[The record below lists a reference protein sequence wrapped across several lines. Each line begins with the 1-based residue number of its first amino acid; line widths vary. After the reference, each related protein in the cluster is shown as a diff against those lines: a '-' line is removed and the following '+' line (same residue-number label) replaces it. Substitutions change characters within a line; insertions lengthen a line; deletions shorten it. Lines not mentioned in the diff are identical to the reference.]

1 MKNSTILICDDEP
14 AVRFGIEEAL
24 ESLGARLISVG
35 SAKEA
40 LQHLEETDVLL
51 TDWTMPEMDGFELLA
66 QCQQV
71 DPELPVIMLT
81 AQGNERTAVRA
92 IKAGAYDYLAK
103 PFAIDELRLCMH
115 RAVEL
120 RQLRRK
126 AMKASIDRTAGTE
139 VVGDSRV
146 FRTLV
151 DQARR
156 IGRRDVTV
164 LVQGETGTGKELVAS
179 ILHAASNRSD
189 GPCIRFNCAALTE
202 QLAES
207 ELFGHERGAFT
218 GAVSSRPGYFKQ
230 AHGGTLVLD
239 EIGELALSVQGKL
252 LRVLQERE
260 VQTVG
265 GSRPEK
271 VDVRVVSC
279 THRDLNA
286 EVKAGRFRE
295 DLFYRL
301 AVVELRVPP
310 LRERPTDIPQLVQT
324 FVRKFAQRFELEGVS
339 FGSEL
344 VAAMADRPWPGNV
357 RQLENAV
364 ARIMALAEPN
374 QVLDASWITKLP
386 GNENTMNQDRLE
398 RERES
403 AAEDDA
409 LGTRS
414 LREQVAGFE
423 RTVLIKTL
431 ASTSQNQS
439 EAARRLGVSRM
450 TLIEKMKRTGLKS

>member
-1 MKNSTILICDDEP
+1 MKQRATIVICDDEP

-24 ESLGARLISVG
+24 ESLGAQLISVG

-40 LQHLEETDVLL
+40 LEHVEDCDVLL
-51 TDWTMPEMDGFELLA
+51 TDWTMPEMDGFELLS
-66 QCQQV
+66 QCQQI
-71 DPELPVIMLT
+71 DPELPVVMIT

-92 IKAGAYDYLAK
+92 IKAGAYDYIAK
-103 PFAIDELRLCMH
+103 PFAIDELRLCAQ
-115 RAVEL
+115 RAIEL
-120 RQLRRK
+120 RTLRRQ
-126 AMKASIDRTAGTE
+126 AARASIDRTAGTE
-139 VVGDSRV
+139 IVGESRV

-151 DQARR
+151 EQARR

-164 LVQGETGTGKELVAS
+164 LVQGETGTGKEMVAS
-179 ILHAASNRSD
+179 ILHAASNRSN

-218 GAVSSRPGYFKQ
+218 GAVASRQGYFKQ

-239 EIGELALSVQGKL
+239 EVGELTLAVQGKL

-260 VQTVG
+260 VQAVG

-279 THRDLNA
+279 THRDLSA

-310 LRERPTDIPQLVQT
+310 LRERPADIPQLVQT
-324 FVRKFAQRFELEGVS
+324 FVRKFAQRFELEGVTLS
-339 FGSEL
+339 HEL
-344 VAAMADRPWPGNV
+344 VDALSARSWPGNV
-357 RQLENAV
+357 RQLENAI
-364 ARIMALAEPN
+364 ARMMALAEPN
-374 QVLDASWITKLP
+374 QELDVTWITKLP
-386 GNENTMNQDRLE
+386 SN
-398 RERES
+398 
-403 AAEDDA
+403 DDA
-409 LGTRS
+409 AIPETATTTGTPTEAGASGS
-414 LREQVAGFE
+414 LREQVAAFE
-423 RTVLIKTL
+423 RTVLVKAL
-431 ASTSQNQS
+431 AATGQNQS

-450 TLIEKMKRTGLKS
+450 TLIEKMKRTGIKS

>member
-1 MKNSTILICDDEP
+1 MKPGAMNPGTILICDDEP
-14 AVRFGIEEAL
+14 AVRFAIEEAL
-24 ESLGARLISVG
+24 DVLGARLISVG

-40 LQHLEETDVLL
+40 LAHLEESDVLL

-66 QCQQV
+66 QCLQL
-71 DPELPVIMLT
+71 DPELPVVMLT

-103 PFAIDELRLCMH
+103 PFAIDELRLCMN

-126 AMKASIDRTAGTE
+126 AARASMNRTAGTE

-260 VQTVG
+260 VQAVG
-265 GSRPEK
+265 SSRPEK

-279 THRDLNA
+279 THRDLGV

-310 LRERPTDIPQLVQT
+310 LRERPSDIPLLVQT
-324 FVRKFAQRFELEGVS
+324 FVRKFAERFELEGVS
-339 FGSEL
+339 LTSEL
-344 VAAMADRPWPGNV
+344 VALLTARSWPGNV
-357 RQLENAV
+357 RQLENAI
-364 ARIMALAEPN
+364 ARLMALAEPN
-374 QVLDASWITKLP
+374 QELDAAWITKLP
-386 GNENTMNQDRLE
+386 SNESVPGLE
-398 RERES
+398 SVVES
-403 AAEDDA
+403 EP
-409 LGTRS
+409 LGARS
-414 LREQVAGFE
+414 LREQVASFE
-423 RTVLIKTL
+423 RTVLTKML
-431 ASTSQNQS
+431 AATGQNQS

-450 TLIEKMKRTGLKS
+450 TLIEKMKRTGLKY

>member
-1 MKNSTILICDDEP
+1 MKQDTTILICDDEP

-24 ESLGARLISVG
+24 DALGARLISVG
-35 SAKEA
+35 TAKEA
-40 LQHLEETDVLL
+40 LEHLEESDVLL
-51 TDWTMPEMDGFELLA
+51 TDWSMPEMDGFELLA
-66 QCQQV
+66 QCQQL
-71 DPELPVIMLT
+71 DPELPVVMLT

-103 PFAIDELRLCMH
+103 PFAIDELRQCMQ
-115 RAVEL
+115 RAIEL

-126 AMKASIDRTAGTE
+126 AVRASIDRTAGTA
-139 VVGDSRV
+139 VVGESRA

-151 DQARR
+151 EQARR

-179 ILHAASNRSD
+179 ILHAASTRSD

-260 VQTVG
+260 IQAVG
-265 GSRPEK
+265 SSRPEK

-279 THRDLNA
+279 THRDLSA

-310 LRERPTDIPQLVQT
+310 LRERPSDIPHLVHT
-324 FVRKFAQRFELEGVS
+324 FVRKFSQRFELEGVS
-339 FGSEL
+339 LSNEL
-344 VAAMADRPWPGNV
+344 VAAMSARAWPGNV

-374 QVLDASWITKLP
+374 QELDASWIAKLP
-386 GNENTMNQDRLE
+386 NN
-398 RERES
+398 
-403 AAEDDA
+403 DDA
-409 LGTRS
+409 TGPQSPASSDGLGASS
-414 LREQVAGFE
+414 LREQVAAFE
-423 RTVLIKTL
+423 RSVLIKTL
-431 ASTSQNQS
+431 AATGQNQS

-450 TLIEKMKRTGLKS
+450 TFIEKMKRTGLKG